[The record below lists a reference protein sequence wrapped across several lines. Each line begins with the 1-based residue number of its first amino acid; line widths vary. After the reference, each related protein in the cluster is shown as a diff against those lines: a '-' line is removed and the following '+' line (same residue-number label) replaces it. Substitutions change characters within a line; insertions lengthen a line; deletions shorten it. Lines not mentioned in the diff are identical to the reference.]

1 MHNMNTGNEERVL
14 VLAPTAGDA
23 TLSQSL
29 LTDAGL
35 ACHVSTTLCGLCRDF
50 AEGAGALLLTEE
62 VLAASDS
69 NCLVEAI
76 QQQPAWSDVPIL
88 LLCDAGADSPV
99 AIWSMELLGN
109 VTVLERPVRVTT
121 LVSALRTALKAR
133 RRQYE
138 LRNQVEAVRS
148 SEERLRLFSNTPPS
162 PSPCS
167 TGRCVTS
174 PSATAG

>member
-1 MHNMNTGNEERVL
+1 
-14 VLAPTAGDA
+14 
-23 TLSQSL
+23 
-29 LTDAGL
+29 
-35 ACHVSTTLCGLCRDF
+35 DF

-76 QQQPAWSDVPIL
+76 RQQPAWSDVPIL
-88 LLCDAGADSPV
+88 LLCDSGADSPV

-109 VTVLERPVRVTT
+109 VTVLERPVRLTT

-133 RRQYE
+133 RRKYE

-148 SEERLRLFSNTPPS
+148 SEGRLRVTLNSIGDAVIT
-162 PSPCS
+162 
-167 TGRCVTS
+167 TDIQGRVTS
-174 PSATAG
+174 LNPVAESLTGWPQAEAQGQPLEAVFRIINEQS